1 MTSTSTTSKFK
12 TLRRGGAT
20 TECGGHD
27 ESLFRTGFF
36 KISVLAS
43 KRHLTWAVARALFI
57 ITQQEATCS
66 MCVNC
71 VNLLLSAPEN
81 SMSPQARSPAP
92 ENSMSPQARSPIC
105 AAFHP
110 SWIDFQ
116 ILESLLLLQSYK
128 CLLMVWRMSKA
139 GCFLLS
145 FRTLQ
150 PKRVSTKCFSR

>member
-81 SMSPQARSPAP
+81 SMSPQARSP
-92 ENSMSPQARSPIC
+92 IC

>member
-81 SMSPQARSPAP
+81 SMSPKQGHLRLKIQCP
-92 ENSMSPQARSPIC
+92 
-105 AAFHP
+105 
-110 SWIDFQ
+110 
-116 ILESLLLLQSYK
+116 
-128 CLLMVWRMSKA
+128 
-139 GCFLLS
+139 
-145 FRTLQ
+145 
-150 PKRVSTKCFSR
+150 PKQGHLFVQHSIRLG

>member
-1 MTSTSTTSKFK
+1 MGAEEETSEDDSDVDIEYDERATISTRTRRRRKSPRRKTMTSTSTTSKFK

-66 MCVNC
+66 ICVNC

-81 SMSPQARSPAP
+81 SMSPQARSP
-92 ENSMSPQARSPIC
+92 
-105 AAFHP
+105 
-110 SWIDFQ
+110 
-116 ILESLLLLQSYK
+116 
-128 CLLMVWRMSKA
+128 
-139 GCFLLS
+139 
-145 FRTLQ
+145 
-150 PKRVSTKCFSR
+150 